1 VQDPKTRRLKYL
13 FQQTEIFQHFMKG
26 GPATVGKAAMKG
38 KGRGAGRRKEEVLS
52 QALTQ
57 SSLDDAKSSLGDA
70 ESSLGDA
77 KSSLGDAES
86 SLGDAKSS
94 LGDAKSSLGD
104 AKSSLGDDAKSSLG
118 DA

>member
-77 KSSLGDAES
+77 ESSLGDAES

-94 LGDAKSSLGD
+94 LGDA
-104 AKSSLGDDAKSSLG
+104 
-118 DA
+118 